1 MVIISNLTNSQMHV
15 CELKDYEK
23 IYKGNLKESWGIILQ
38 GVFFGF
44 IYFFF

>member
-1 MVIISNLTNSQMHV
+1 MHV